1 MKCSDCKLYKTKECY
16 ANPAGAD
23 WDSAEHYSCFTP
35 KGDKPADISP
45 VDNGKIYEEEK
56 TRADAQERIR
66 KEQVTESGKKISKKK
81 TAIGCGV
88 LLVIVILLAVG
99 ISTCLGGSEDSEIT
113 LNAEVVYDD
122 GQFTIT
128 HNDDFSWT
136 DVEFDLNY
144 ETWSSGYTYHANR
157 LDANTIYT
165 VGSMQFAESDG
176 TMFNPFTQKPLKMS
190 IHCKT
195 PDGKD
200 GWWFGSWE

>member
-1 MKCSDCKLYKTKECY
+1 MAEAQPQDVKKT
-16 ANPAGAD
+16 
-23 WDSAEHYSCFTP
+23 
-35 KGDKPADISP
+35 
-45 VDNGKIYEEEK
+45 
-56 TRADAQERIR
+56 
-66 KEQVTESGKKISKKK
+66 SKKK

-99 ISTCLGGSEDSEIT
+99 IGTCLGGSEDSET
-113 LNAEVVYDD
+113 TEVDLNAEVVYDD

-128 HNDDFSWT
+128 NNDDFAWT

-144 ETWSSGYTYHANR
+144 ETLSSGYTYHANR
-157 LDANTIYT
+157 LAANTIYT
-165 VGSMQFAESDG
+165 VGSMQFTKSDG

-200 GWWFGSWE
+200 GWWFGSWK

>member
-1 MKCSDCKLYKTKECY
+1 VNWSPEERKKYIDSLNLSADKRKLVEEQEKELK
-16 ANPAGAD
+16 NQ
-23 WDSAEHYSCFTP
+23 SE
-35 KGDKPADISP
+35 KPPLS
-45 VDNGKIYEEEK
+45 
-56 TRADAQERIR
+56 
-66 KEQVTESGKKISKKK
+66 SKNKL
-81 TAIGCGV
+81 IGCGV
-88 LLVIVILLAVG
+88 LLGSIIILAVIIG
-99 ISTCLGGSEDSEIT
+99 PCLFGGETDTTEVT

-122 GQFTIT
+122 GQFIIT
-128 HNDDFSWT
+128 NNDDFAWT

-165 VGSMQFAESDG
+165 VGSMQFAKSDG

-200 GWWFGSWE
+200 GWWFGGWK

>member
-1 MKCSDCKLYKTKECY
+1 M
-16 ANPAGAD
+16 
-23 WDSAEHYSCFTP
+23 AEAQS
-35 KGDKPADISP
+35 
-45 VDNGKIYEEEK
+45 E
-56 TRADAQERIR
+56 DA
-66 KEQVTESGKKISKKK
+66 KKITKKK

-88 LLVIVILLAVG
+88 LLVLFIIIAIAIG
-99 ISTCLGGSEDSEIT
+99 TCLSGPSGDSGTAEIT
-113 LNAEVVYDD
+113 LNAKVTYDD

-128 HNDDFSWT
+128 NNDDFAWN

-165 VGSMQFAESDG
+165 VGSMQFAKSDG

-200 GWWFGSWE
+200 GWWFGSWK

>member
-1 MKCSDCKLYKTKECY
+1 MAEAQPKDAKKT
-16 ANPAGAD
+16 
-23 WDSAEHYSCFTP
+23 
-35 KGDKPADISP
+35 
-45 VDNGKIYEEEK
+45 
-56 TRADAQERIR
+56 
-66 KEQVTESGKKISKKK
+66 SKKK
-81 TAIGCGV
+81 TAIGCGL
-88 LLVIVILLAVG
+88 LLVIVILLAVIIG
-99 ISTCLGGSEDSEIT
+99 TCLGGSEDSGTTEVT

-128 HNDDFSWT
+128 NNDDFAWT

-165 VGSMQFAESDG
+165 VGSMQFAKSDG

-195 PDGKD
+195 SDGKD
-200 GWWFGSWE
+200 AWWFGSWK